1 MNSPTEGALR
11 QGRLFRA
18 VTVVALVF
26 AVLVVPG
33 RADAGPGGDAGY
45 AAALVNESRA
55 AHGLGPLTWAWDLQ
69 VIADRQAEAMA
80 AEGRIYHS
88 DLGSQLGWGWWG
100 WSENVGYGPSVGWI
114 HGAFLNSPHHAGN
127 MLSWSYNYFGVGVAY
142 GRDGSV
148 YVAQVFGAW

>member
-1 MNSPTEGALR
+1 MNPAIEGALR

-18 VTVVALVF
+18 VTVVALVL

-33 RADAGPGGDAGY
+33 RADAGPSGDAGF
-45 AAALVNESRA
+45 AAGLVNDTRA
-55 AHGLGPLTWAWDLQ
+55 AHGLGPLTWDWELQ
-69 VIADRQAEAMA
+69 VLADRQAGAMA
-80 AEGRIYHS
+80 AEGHIYHS
-88 DLGSQLGWGWWG
+88 DLGSQLSWGWWG

-114 HGAFLNSPHHAGN
+114 HGAFLNSPYHAAN
-127 MLSWSYNYFGVGVAY
+127 MLSWSYNYVGVGVAY